1 MTTLRL
7 LPTKTSIS
15 LGDQELMLLPGTK
28 ECQLIRLDL
37 TKDIEKSE
45 SLIGLENKSIQ
56 SSKTSVAISH
66 RLAIFKRSAN
76 F

>member
-1 MTTLRL
+1 
-7 LPTKTSIS
+7 
-15 LGDQELMLLPGTK
+15 MLLLGMK
-28 ECQLIRLDL
+28 EGQLIRLDL
-37 TKDIEKSE
+37 TKVMMKSE

-56 SSKTSVAISH
+56 SSKTSLAISH